1 MSKFIALLPCAG
13 SGSRFGSVLAKQY
26 HSLCS
31 KTVLDWTLS
40 AFEVVAEIEQVLLVA
55 SPDDELIDNYA
66 TKYNKVKIAKVGG
79 TTRAESVSN
88 GLRELEIMPDDWVLV
103 HDAARCCIHPDDIR
117 KLINQLKNGSNGG
130 ILASKAVDTIKQVDS
145 VQQVLR
151 TLDRQYIY
159 MAQTPQMFRYQELTQ
174 ALTQADLTQ
183 VTDEASAVELVGG
196 VVHVVESDAPNIK
209 VTFPF
214 DLKLAQMIIN
224 SYLEDGVY
232 V

>member
-1 MSKFIALLPCAG
+1 MAKFVALLPCAG
-13 SGSRFGSVLAKQY
+13 SGSRFGSALAKQY
-26 HSLCS
+26 HPLCS

-40 AFEVVAEIEQVLLVA
+40 AFEAVVEIGEVLLVA
-55 SPDDELIDNYA
+55 SPDDELIDKYA

-79 TTRAESVSN
+79 ATRAESVSN
-88 GLRELEIMPDDWVLV
+88 GLQVLELMSDDWVLV
-103 HDAARCCIHPDDIR
+103 HDAARCCIHPNDIQ
-117 KLINQLKNGSNGG
+117 KLINQLKDGTNGG
-130 ILASKAVDTIKQVDS
+130 ILAAKAVDTIKQVNS
-145 VQQVLR
+145 VKQVLR
-151 TLDRQYIY
+151 TIDRQCIY

-174 ALTQADLTQ
+174 ALTQADLAL
-183 VTDEASAVELVGG
+183 VTDEASAVELSGG
-196 VVHVVESDAPNIK
+196 TVQIIESDAPNIK

>member
-26 HSLCS
+26 HSLCN

-40 AFEVVAEIEQVLLVA
+40 AFETVAEIGEVLLVA
-55 SPDDELIDNYA
+55 SPADELIDKYA

-88 GLRELEIMPDDWVLV
+88 GLRALELMPDDWVLV
-103 HDAARCCIHPDDIR
+103 HDAARCCVHPDDIR
-117 KLINQLKNGSNGG
+117 KLINQLKNGTNGG
-130 ILASKAVDTIKQVDS
+130 ILASKAVDTIKQADAAK
-145 VQQVLR
+145 QVLT

-159 MAQTPQMFRYQELTQ
+159 MAQTPQMFRYQELTH
-174 ALTQADLTQ
+174 ALSRVDLAQ
-183 VTDEASAVELVGG
+183 VTDEASAIELAGG
-196 VVHVVESDAPNIK
+196 VVKIIESSAPNLK

-214 DLKLAQMIIN
+214 DLQIAELVIN
-224 SYLEDGVY
+224 SYLQDSIY

>member
-26 HSLCS
+26 HSLCN

-40 AFEVVAEIEQVLLVA
+40 AFETVAEIGEVLLVA
-55 SPDDELIDNYA
+55 SPADELIDKYA

-79 TTRAESVSN
+79 TTRAESVNN
-88 GLRELEIMPDDWVLV
+88 GLRVLDLRANDWVLV

-117 KLINQLKNGSNGG
+117 KLINQLKSGTNGG
-130 ILASKAVDTIKQVDS
+130 ILAAKAVDTIKQVDS
-145 VQQVLR
+145 VKQVLR
-151 TLDRQYIY
+151 TLDRQDIY
-159 MAQTPQMFRYQELTQ
+159 MAQTPQMFRNQELTQ
-174 ALTQADLTQ
+174 ALSQTDLAQ
-183 VTDEASAVELVGG
+183 VTDEASAIELAGG
-196 VVHVVESDAPNIK
+196 MVQVVESDAPNIK

>member
-26 HSLCS
+26 HSLCN

-40 AFEVVAEIEQVLLVA
+40 AFETVAEIGEVLLVA
-55 SPDDELIDNYA
+55 SPADELIDKYA

-79 TTRAESVSN
+79 TTRAESVNN
-88 GLRELEIMPDDWVLV
+88 GLRVLDLRANDWVLV
-103 HDAARCCIHPDDIR
+103 HDAARCCVHPDDIR
-117 KLINQLKNGSNGG
+117 RLINQLKNGTNGG
-130 ILASKAVDTIKQVDS
+130 ILATKVVDTIKQADAAK
-145 VQQVLR
+145 QVLT

-159 MAQTPQMFRYQELTQ
+159 MAQTPQMFRYQELTH
-174 ALTQADLTQ
+174 ALSRVDLAQ
-183 VTDEASAVELVGG
+183 VTDEASAIELAGG
-196 VVHVVESDAPNIK
+196 VVKIIESSAPNLK

-214 DLKLAQMIIN
+214 DLQIAELVIN
-224 SYLEDGVY
+224 SYLQDSIY